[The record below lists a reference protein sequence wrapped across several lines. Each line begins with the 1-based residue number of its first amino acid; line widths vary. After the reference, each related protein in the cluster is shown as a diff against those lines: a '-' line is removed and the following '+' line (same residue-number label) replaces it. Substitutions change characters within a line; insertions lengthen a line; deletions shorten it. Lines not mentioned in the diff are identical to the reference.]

1 MVCAKLR
8 LGTCSI
14 ESLDTNC
21 KNIHCLTVSFVNLY
35 VPSKWKVFGDLTH
48 NLDSKQNFF
57 SPNLTTLILAVQ
69 NVSLQTKARG
79 SG

>member
-14 ESLDTNC
+14 ESLDTCC
-21 KNIHCLTVSFVNLY
+21 KNVHCLTVSFVNLY

-48 NLDSKQNFF
+48 NLDSKQNLFF
-57 SPNLTTLILAVQ
+57 AKFNHTNIDCPKCLIT
-69 NVSLQTKARG
+69 N
-79 SG
+79 